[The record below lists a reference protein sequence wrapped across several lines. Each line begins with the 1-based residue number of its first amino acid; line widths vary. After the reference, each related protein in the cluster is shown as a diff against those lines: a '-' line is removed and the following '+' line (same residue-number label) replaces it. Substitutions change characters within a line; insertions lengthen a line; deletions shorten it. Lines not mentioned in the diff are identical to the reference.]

1 MQDISLDYLKVPA
14 ITSVT
19 SFFSSVLFY
28 PLEVCATV
36 IKADVKK
43 IRLAQAVKMIHSD
56 GGYRSF
62 YKGLNTVFY
71 EVFPPTLIYFCTYDI
86 LNKKLSEMFGEKHK
100 NKKWVIPVFSSF
112 LAETASLAIYVPIN
126 MVQTR
131 IQTGR
136 KNFQYESSFSALRAI
151 AKEEGFL
158 RLYFASPLLMIYML
172 GFTTIQFSL
181 YEWFKKGILSFKEKK
196 EFGIYDS
203 VLATWGA
210 TIIASGVTNPIDTLV
225 TRYQCTNFAAKDSKE
240 LTAFKIIKR
249 DYRLFGFAGINRG
262 FFIKIAADVYYS
274 SIYIPVYEFLRQ
286 KYNIELDI

>member
-1 MQDISLDYLKVPA
+1 MEDISFAYFKVPA
-14 ITSVT
+14 ITSAV
-19 SFFSSVLFY
+19 SYFSSVLLY
-28 PLEVCATV
+28 PFEVCSTV

-43 IRLAQAVKMIHSD
+43 IKLQQAARSIYKE

-71 EVFPPTLIYFCTYDI
+71 EVFPPTLIYFATYDI
-86 LNKKLSEMFGEKHK
+86 INNKLSKVFGKKHK

-136 KNFQYESSFSALRAI
+136 KNYQYESSYSALRAI

-158 RLYFASPLLMIYML
+158 RLYLASPLLMIYML

-181 YEWFKKGILSFKEKK
+181 YEWLKKGILSYKEKK
-196 EFGIYDS
+196 EFGIRDS
-203 VLATWGA
+203 LVATFFA
-210 TIIASGVTNPIDTLV
+210 TMVASGVTNPIDTLV
-225 TRYQCTNFAAKDSKE
+225 TRYQCTNFSAKGNKE
-240 LTAFKIIKR
+240 LTVFKLIKR
-249 DYRLFGFAGINRG
+249 DYKLYGFAGINRG
-262 FFIKIAADVYYS
+262 FLIKMAIDIYYS
-274 SIYIPVYEFLRQ
+274 SFYIPVYEHLRQ
-286 KYNIELDI
+286 KYGIELDI